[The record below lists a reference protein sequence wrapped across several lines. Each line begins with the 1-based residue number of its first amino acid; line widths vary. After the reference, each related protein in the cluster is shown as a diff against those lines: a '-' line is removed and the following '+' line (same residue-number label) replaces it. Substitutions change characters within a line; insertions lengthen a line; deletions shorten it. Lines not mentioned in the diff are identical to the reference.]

1 MSICN
6 AITGPSGKE
15 FISSAKD
22 VSHCEPSLPALPARV
37 VLQPPSR
44 RLEGIAD
51 YNVNV
56 LVLWICFKVLLPFF
70 FVAAL
75 DGAVQ
80 TRLVPHDDLAPWH
93 AQLNADVKLFS
104 QRVMAVRDLD
114 DHTATCDAP
123 VKFIEFFG
131 FLLHSRRDRV
141 GRGHVTERDLY
152 WQDHDCVFFFL
163 TAPPPAR
170 PGNDDEFM
178 PRRV

>member
-1 MSICN
+1 MN
-6 AITGPSGKE
+6 L
-15 FISSAKD
+15 
-22 VSHCEPSLPALPARV
+22 HLPALPVRV

-51 YNVNV
+51 HNVEV

-80 TRLVPHDDLAPWH
+80 ARLVPNDDLAPWH

-123 VKFIEFFG
+123 VNSSSFSASSCTRAATASEGGMLRNVICTG
-131 FLLHSRRDRV
+131 RIMSRLRV
-141 GRGHVTERDLY
+141 
-152 WQDHDCVFFFL
+152 
-163 TAPPPAR
+163 
-170 PGNDDEFM
+170 
-178 PRRV
+178 

>member
-1 MSICN
+1 MN
-6 AITGPSGKE
+6 LHLA
-15 FISSAKD
+15 
-22 VSHCEPSLPALPARV
+22 ALPARV
-37 VLQPPSR
+37 VLQPPSY

-51 YNVNV
+51 HNVDV

-70 FVAAL
+70 FVAAS

-104 QRVMAVRDLD
+104 QRVMAVRNLD

-123 VKFIEFFG
+123 VKFIEFCG

-141 GRGHVTERDLY
+141 GRWHVTKRDLY
-152 WQDHDCVFFFL
+152 W
-163 TAPPPAR
+163 
-170 PGNDDEFM
+170 
-178 PRRV
+178 

>member
-1 MSICN
+1 MN
-6 AITGPSGKE
+6 L
-15 FISSAKD
+15 
-22 VSHCEPSLPALPARV
+22 HLPALPARI
-37 VLQPPSR
+37 VLQPSSC

-51 YNVNV
+51 HNVDV

-70 FVAAL
+70 FVAAS

-80 TRLVPHDDLAPWH
+80 TRLVPHDDLTPWH

-141 GRGHVTERDLY
+141 GRWHVTKRDLY
-152 WQDHDCVFFFL
+152 W
-163 TAPPPAR
+163 
-170 PGNDDEFM
+170 
-178 PRRV
+178 